1 MRLPDKSRI
10 QIKRDIF
17 YTSKKA
23 LFQHIVDKSFRL
35 GKTFI
40 YEDKGGFLNIFFVL
54 LNRFI
59 DKYKIKLL
67 PLPSRLQN

>member
-10 QIKRDIF
+10 QIKRGVC

-23 LFQHIVDKSFRL
+23 LFQHIVDKSF
-35 GKTFI
+35 GKKTFI

-67 PLPSRLQN
+67 SLPSSWQN